1 MALFND
7 NLNKTAVNMGKIIKM
22 LDNLEKTINDG
33 GDFLENKE
41 TFFVIAYV
49 CRIGIIER
57 IESSNWSKEMQISI
71 PTGLFSFKKVTID
84 SGLKLTVERLK
95 CISQRHEYINKAV
108 NSILSKQEAFYI
120 FERTLPPNTSNKF

>member
-7 NLNKTAVNMGKIIKM
+7 ELNKTAVNMGRIIKM

-49 CRIGIIER
+49 CRVGILDR
-57 IESSNWSKEMQISI
+57 IESNIWSLKQPINI
-71 PTGLFSFKKVTID
+71 PTGLFSFKKETMD

-95 CISQRHEYINKAV
+95 SISQKNDYTNKAV
-108 NSILSKQEAFYI
+108 NSILAKQEAFYI
-120 FERTLPPNTSNKF
+120 FERTLPLG